1 MRIDEVTKMCHLL
14 ICTCAGAIDK
24 GSFYFQI
31 IPKIKCILVYLLRVT
46 ISRLYES
53 KSSKTKLTTC
63 ITLVVIRSTM
73 SMLAFGP
80 YPNFKNAILLYNNK
94 DIWKLNQYHITNNLA
109 KLRNR
114 KNKHTIHFFQV
125 ESPPFTSCFGK
136 SLIWTLPPWNK
147 KTPTPSKVF
156 RESKSPLII

>member
-46 ISRLYES
+46 ISKLYES
-53 KSSKTKLTTC
+53 KSSKKKLTTC

-94 DIWKLNQYHITNNLA
+94 DIWKHNQYHITNNLA

-125 ESPPFTSCFGK
+125 ESPPSHHALA
-136 SLIWTLPPWNK
+136 SLSYGLSLLEIKKLRPPQKFFENQK
-147 KTPTPSKVF
+147 VPS
-156 RESKSPLII
+156 

>member
-1 MRIDEVTKMCHLL
+1 MCHLL

-80 YPNFKNAILLYNNK
+80 YPNFKNTILLYNNK
-94 DIWKLNQYHITNNLA
+94 DIWKHNQYHIISNLA

-114 KNKHTIHFFQV
+114 KNKHTIHFFQA
-125 ESPPFTSCFGK
+125 ESPPSHHVLA
-136 SLIWTLPPWNK
+136 SLPYGLSLLEIKKLQPPQKFFENQK
-147 KTPTPSKVF
+147 VPS
-156 RESKSPLII
+156 